1 MKKETENHSPKRA
14 VLKNIPT
21 KYDDRKNKFLRI
33 CKNDELKE
41 LRLKKDY
48 VDNVLQHS
56 WLIDN
61 YIAKFGFVDEESPE
75 NTIKAYKNAIKKG
88 YPILIQVQML
98 DDGELVCFN
107 GKVLSTTTKTSGYL
121 TNMKLDD
128 LKDITIGETGETIP
142 TLQDALKVIAGKVPV
157 IIDINNDGTI
167 GKFEQKVADI
177 LDEYIVKNDLFDS
190 VAVMSLNP
198 YTLEWFLAQAPW
210 FPRIL
215 RSGKFKVKTYGSI
228 KAKKLTKLKL
238 VDIALPDFICY
249 NAKDL
254 PSRHVRHI
262 KPVCVI
268 AYNVRN
274 QQEYMDVAKHCD
286 NIVFSGFEPSI

>member
-1 MKKETENHSPKRA
+1 MKKDEEKRVEKKP

-21 KYDDRKNKFLRI
+21 KYDDRKTKFMRL
-33 CKNDELKE
+33 CKNNELKE

-48 VDNVLQHS
+48 VDNVLQHA
-56 WLIDN
+56 WLIDK
-61 YIAKFGFVDEESPE
+61 YIARFGFVDDESPE
-75 NTIKAYKNAIKKG
+75 NTIKAYKNAVKKG

-107 GKVLSTTTKTSGYL
+107 GKVLSLTTKTSGYL
-121 TNMKLDD
+121 TNMKLDEV
-128 LKDITIGETGETIP
+128 KEIKIGESGETIP
-142 TLQDALKVIAGKVPV
+142 TLDEALNAIAGKVPV

-167 GKFEQKVADI
+167 GKFEQKVADT
-177 LDEYIVKNDLFDS
+177 LDEYIVKHNLFDS

-215 RSGKFKVKTYGSI
+215 RSGNFKVKTYGSI

-238 VDIALPDFICY
+238 VDVALPDFICY

-254 PSRHVRHI
+254 PNKHVKRV

-268 AYNVRN
+268 AYNVRS

-286 NIVFSGFEPSI
+286 NIVFTGFEPSI